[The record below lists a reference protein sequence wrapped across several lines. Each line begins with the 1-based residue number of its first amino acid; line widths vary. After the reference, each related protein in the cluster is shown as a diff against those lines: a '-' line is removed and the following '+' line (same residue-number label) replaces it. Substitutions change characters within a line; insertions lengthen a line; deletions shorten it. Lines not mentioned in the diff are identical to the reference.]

1 MAFEPRRWRLA
12 PARSLGVR
20 DKSGELLP
28 ELSPED
34 AERLVADGTITGGM
48 VLKLSSAVDA
58 MREGA
63 KSAKIVDGRE
73 SWLDAWGTRI
83 T

>member
-1 MAFEPRRWRLA
+1 M
-12 PARSLGVR
+12 
-20 DKSGELLP
+20 
-28 ELSPED
+28 
-34 AERLVADGTITGGM
+34 ADGTITGGM

-63 KSAKIVDGRE
+63 KAAKIVDGRE